1 MDLLHEVRQ
10 VSRQLQVAARR
21 CTRGITYADALRDL
35 IDDRMQGADR
45 RARII
50 CYASAADLGV
60 HVELAAEHARQAMT
74 GGSGFRCACCS
85 GPPTDVC
92 SRGGNGGRAPG
103 PGLTESQK
111 RQAKTFTGGRLID
124 YTGTGDTAT

>member
-35 IDDRMQGADR
+35 IDDRMHGADR

-50 CYASAADLGV
+50 CYASAAELGV

-74 GGSGFRCACCS
+74 GGLGFPMRVLFWAAYRRMQSGRHRRPGAWPRPDGEPEATS
-85 GPPTDVC
+85 EDIH
-92 SRGGNGGRAPG
+92 RWAPH
-103 PGLTESQK
+103 
-111 RQAKTFTGGRLID
+111 
-124 YTGTGDTAT
+124 